1 MIEILI
7 LESVIVSGVTINKML
22 PFVIVIRLFPTD
34 LLIYVR
40 YDNNNIFEFNINI
53 FYKVK
58 FLQYKFEITE
68 NNFI

>member
-40 YDNNNIFEFNINI
+40 YDNNIIF
-53 FYKVK
+53 
-58 FLQYKFEITE
+58 
-68 NNFI
+68 FIKSNSCNTNLK